1 MRLPPLI
8 TWSDVRWTLFVVAGI
23 AFLYGVLALSVA
35 ALKVGGVWGWVI
47 VIAALAVIVALIG
60 RELWASWLGS
70 GCSPC
75 RRPPLDNGQRSPR
88 RLLAALV
95 RRLVASLRR

>member
-60 RELWASWLGS
+60 RELWASWL
-70 GCSPC
+70 
-75 RRPPLDNGQRSPR
+75 
-88 RLLAALV
+88 RL
-95 RRLVASLRR
+95 RL

>member
-1 MRLPPLI
+1 MLPPLI
-8 TWSDVRWTLFVVAGI
+8 TWSDVRWILFVVAGI

-60 RELWASWLGS
+60 RELWAFWL
-70 GCSPC
+70 
-75 RRPPLDNGQRSPR
+75 R
-88 RLLAALV
+88 
-95 RRLVASLRR
+95 LRR